1 MLFLC
6 FFIQKYGCKVKY
18 LYLCS
23 MKEKKIENIIFDYG
37 RVLVDYSPEYLYDSV
52 FTDKQ
57 EMQWFINHVVN
68 AEFHTTLDLGNPTH
82 EVIEEWKR
90 RFPKYSHELDL
101 YDTDYLRLVGEEM
114 PGMRQLL
121 TDLHEQKFQLY
132 GLTNWGH
139 KFWLVYE
146 KFSIFQLLDGQV
158 VSGEEHVVKPDPQ
171 IFKIL
176 LSRYNLIPEECIFT
190 DDRAENV
197 EAASLLGI
205 HGIVF
210 QNAEQLREE
219 IGKLEVGIICGEV

>member
-1 MLFLC
+1 MY
-6 FFIQKYGCKVKY
+6 I
-18 LYLCS
+18 CS
-23 MKEKKIENIIFDYG
+23 MMERKIKNIIFDYG
-37 RVLVDYSPEYLYDSV
+37 RVLVDYSTKYLYDSV

-57 EMQWFINHVVN
+57 EMQWFIDHVVN
-68 AEFHTTLDLGNPTH
+68 AEFHTTLDLGNPTQ
-82 EVIEEWKR
+82 EVINEWKR
-90 RFPKYSHELDL
+90 RFPKYRRELDL

-121 TDLHEQKFQLY
+121 TDLHEDGYQLY

-146 KFSIFQLLDGQV
+146 KYSIFQLLDGQV

-171 IFKIL
+171 IYNIL
-176 LSRYNLIPEECIFT
+176 LNRYSLNPEECIFT

-197 EAASLLGI
+197 EGAQRLGI

-219 IGKLEVGIICGEV
+219 IKTPLFESGFCRRAE